1 LGNPSHKG
9 YGGDSWGAD
18 FFDDDQKLRDDVALL
33 GQILE
38 MFIKNE
44 DPGVSDA
51 VEALTSFGRK
61 VSLFLS
67 SQHVNLD
74 VIELHVVSG
83 GSLVTGIRCWK
94 RWLRK

>member
-1 LGNPSHKG
+1 MGNPSHKG
-9 YGGDSWGAD
+9 YGGDSWGPD

-44 DPGVSDA
+44 DPGVAEA

-61 VSLFLS
+61 VSIYLS
-67 SQHVNLD
+67 SHIADSCLD
-74 VIELHVVSG
+74 NVFFIVEEIEPWPTSP
-83 GSLVTGIRCWK
+83 
-94 RWLRK
+94 